1 MKNISLPRLGL
12 VRLAVV
18 PFGVASSAHSAVRPA
33 SHRASPAAGVHLVAF
48 GSRSPAQ
55 WHSATLRKLDGA
67 LADLAR
73 HAYRVRAGHALE
85 DLHSLSPAAR
95 FAPARE
101 NSEPLVLV
109 DAVTRGDPQQL
120 LAALLGLGLE
130 HPSLYINDVNGWVA
144 RGE

>member
-1 MKNISLPRLGL
+1 MKNISSRRLGL
-12 VRLAVV
+12 VRLTVAALV
-18 PFGVASSAHSAVRPA
+18 VASSAHSAVRPA
-33 SHRASPAAGVHLVAF
+33 SHRASPAPGVHLVAF

-73 HAYRVRAGHALE
+73 HASLARPGQALADLHALN
-85 DLHSLSPAAR
+85 PAAR

-109 DAVTRGDPQQL
+109 DAV
-120 LAALLGLGLE
+120 
-130 HPSLYINDVNGWVA
+130 
-144 RGE
+144 